1 MDKNE
6 WEIIRRFQQGEESA
20 FEELVERFEKRLYNL
35 AWQWT
40 NNKED
45 ALDICQTAFIKMHR
59 VLGKWK
65 PKSSLYTWLYRV
77 VINMAMDLGR
87 KKSRRPQVSLSVAE
101 NGTEWELPDAKA
113 ENPVSVLENKELS
126 ENIQQA
132 IATLPKRQQKA
143 FVLRH
148 LHGLA
153 IKEIA
158 NVMRC
163 SEGAV
168 KAHIFQA
175 ARKLRGRLEP
185 LWRGMKK

>member
-6 WEIIRRFQQGEESA
+6 WAIIRRFQGGDESA
-20 FEELVERFEKRLYNL
+20 FDELVETFEKRLYNL

-40 NNKED
+40 NNRED
-45 ALDICQTAFIKMHR
+45 ALDICQDAFIKLYRM
-59 VLGKWK
+59 LGKWK
-65 PKSSLYTWLYRV
+65 PKASLYTWLYRV
-77 VINMAMDLGR
+77 VINMAIDLARRKSGR
-87 KKSRRPQVSLSVAE
+87 KQVSLSSG
-101 NGTEWELPDAKA
+101 NDPTEWELPDTKTK
-113 ENPVSVLENKELS
+113 NPFGVLDNQELR

-132 IATLPKRQQKA
+132 IATLPARQQKA
-143 FVLRH
+143 FVLKH

-158 NVMRC
+158 EIMRC

-175 ARKLRGRLEP
+175 TRKLRQRLESHWKGP
-185 LWRGMKK
+185 Q